1 MDIELNITRHS
12 SFRANV
18 VDFVVIP
25 VFIIFRRPFF
35 DLNFETCDASKQVH
49 SREFPMFAIVV
60 ERMLIT
66 CDESLTPSF
75 AIIGST
81 VVQCDQTS
89 EVLACL

>member
-12 SFRANV
+12 SFGANV

-25 VFIIFRRPFF
+25 VFIIFRTPFF
-35 DLNFETCDASKQVH
+35 DLNLRRVTPTSKFTAESPYVCH
-49 SREFPMFAIVV
+49 CCI
-60 ERMLIT
+60 ERMRIT
-66 CDESLTPSF
+66 CDESLTPGF
-75 AIIGST
+75 AIIGPT